1 MFSDAKIL
9 VIDGKEV
16 KSIVDG
22 DGGVL
27 YEKSEE

>member
-1 MFSDAKIL
+1 MFTDATSV